1 MTNFA
6 SNIGNYSISDTGN
19 ELEAQMHGNTLSQ
32 ITDLF
37 GVYNRAARRI
47 ASDVDLQETRIVTE
61 FGAVYQGVW
70 DYPLFTD
77 LKGNSVADFFPQA
90 NRTLLD
96 DFGQQYNKDFD
107 LQKTYSIK
115 PDFTP
120 RYNNALRTIRIN
132 APELPSGT
140 QINAADLVNDDG
152 TWTSGGGASAPI
164 NNSFLYTDGVTSSV
178 QTNLAAGQTTGF
190 LQNSTMT
197 AVDLTNEYNNNATQ
211 FFQVYLPNAAAIT
224 SLELQLGSGVGAYY
238 HLAGI
243 TTTWQGTAFQNGW
256 NLIAVPFPSMT
267 AVGSPAITA
276 INFIKVI
283 FTYNSTQ
290 QNQVLINQFY
300 SRIGIIFDMEYYSKY
315 LFRNSTTGVFQEQ
328 VATDNDLINLDT
340 DGLNLFLFA
349 SGQEAVQQMQGADS
363 LFSDGPTFGQRY
375 TAALTTYKNKYKSE
389 ITKPKTQYYVQP
401 AAGYRRWMNSNGYGN
416 LPPG

>member
-1 MTNFA
+1 MTNF
-6 SNIGNYSISDTGN
+6 STNIGTYAISDTGN
-19 ELEAQMHGNTLSQ
+19 EIEAQMHGNTLNQ
-32 ITDLF
+32 IVDLF

-47 ASDVDLQETRIVTE
+47 QSDVDLQETRIVTE

-70 DYPLFTD
+70 DYPIFTD

-90 NRTLLD
+90 NRTSLD

-107 LQKTYSIK
+107 LQKNYSIK

-152 TWTSGGGASAPI
+152 TWTSGGGASTPI

-224 SLELQLGSGVGAYY
+224 SLEFQLGSGVGAYY

-267 AVGSPAITA
+267 AVGSPTITA
-276 INFIKVI
+276 INFIKII
-283 FTYNSTQ
+283 FTYNGTQ

-315 LFRNSTTGVFQEQ
+315 LFRDAITGVFQEK
-328 VATDNDLINLDT
+328 VTDDSNIINLDT
-340 DGLNLFLFA
+340 DAYDLFLFA
-349 SGQEAVQQMQGADS
+349 AGADATQQMQGLSA
-363 LFSDGPTFGQRY
+363 LFYDANYFENRY
-375 TAALTTYKNKYKSE
+375 QTCLANYKNKYKGE
-389 ITKPKTQYYVQP
+389 KIKPHSYYYSQP
-401 AAGYRRWMNSNGYGN
+401 QAGYRRYLSSTQGF
-416 LPPG
+416 PPS

>member
-164 NNSFLYTDGVTSSV
+164 NNSFLYTDGVTGSV

-315 LFRNSTTGVFQEQ
+315 LFRDAITGVFQEK
-328 VATDNDLINLDT
+328 VTDNSNVINLDT
-340 DGLNLFLFA
+340 DAYDLFLFA
-349 SGQEAVQQMQGADS
+349 AGADATQQMQGLSA
-363 LFSDGPTFGQRY
+363 LFYDANYFENRY
-375 TAALTTYKNKYKSE
+375 QTCLANYKGKYKGE
-389 ITKPKTQYYVQP
+389 KIKPHSYYYNQP
-401 AAGYRRWMNSNGYGN
+401 QAGYRRFLSSMQNF
-416 LPPG
+416 PPS